1 MYLISGSSE
10 NITLMAGICLGVL
23 YGGKTAI
30 GVNPIGTR
38 VKAVARIEGFAAP
51 APTAEGVAPPPPDP
65 GEELPKETGVLNKHV
80 HQCQIHNPDCYLM
93 RGSSDRITNLK
104 L

>member
-30 GVNPIGTR
+30 GFRPRGTR
-38 VKAVARIEGFAAP
+38 VRVFDRVEELAAP
-51 APTAEGVAPPPPDP
+51 APTTEGVAPPPADP
-65 GEELPKETGVLNKHV
+65 GEALPKMHETVPQKAG
-80 HQCQIHNPDCYLM
+80 I
-93 RGSSDRITNLK
+93 
-104 L
+104 

>member
-30 GVNPIGTR
+30 GFRPRGAR
-38 VKAVARIEGFAAP
+38 VRAVDRVEGLAAP
-51 APTAEGVAPPPPDP
+51 SPTAEGAAPPPTDP
-65 GEELPKETGVLNKHV
+65 GEALPKIQVF
-80 HQCQIHNPDCYLM
+80 
-93 RGSSDRITNLK
+93 
-104 L
+104 